1 MTQRVFVDANVLF
14 SKTQMDWLF
23 FLKTENDSMFQLHAT
38 EDVFAEVASNM
49 RKRNPRL
56 AGHAVRNRV
65 ETMRLVVDEVVE
77 TFPADLP
84 FTGRDE
90 HDYHV
95 HAAATYSQADLLLT
109 CNDPSDISTTHDH
122 HYEIIHPD
130 EFFVLVAESAPANML
145 HPIVQA
151 QIAYWHNKPE
161 FQQLDEALR
170 RASCPKF
177 ADIIRRTLQEMARLG
192 KFS

>member
-65 ETMRLVVDEVVE
+65 ETMRLVVDEVVD

-84 FTGRDE
+84 FTG
-90 HDYHV
+90 
-95 HAAATYSQADLLLT
+95 ATSTITMSMLPPRTAKPTYCSLVMIQTIFRPLTITTTRLFIQTSSSYWSRSQRLRICCT
-109 CNDPSDISTTHDH
+109 PSSKH
-122 HYEIIHPD
+122 
-130 EFFVLVAESAPANML
+130 
-145 HPIVQA
+145 
-151 QIAYWHNKPE
+151 K
-161 FQQLDEALR
+161 
-170 RASCPKF
+170 
-177 ADIIRRTLQEMARLG
+177 
-192 KFS
+192 